1 MVESSRGSF
10 EWFRD
15 HVGLPGVGLNPRKG
29 DFEGRDGLI
38 RECDSLWGV
47 RVGHNG
53 YHFMDKGPK
62 ELQER
67 ILSLWPVVYQRE
79 WPKSKEIGL
88 SFAIGVMAERKGT
101 LVNWALFAAVVQVS
115 GFKAHKRPHSD
126 FVTIMS
132 PTSPVTTNKKGKGLA
147 PVTSPELG
155 ACEGVADAPIAG
167 QKKEIEAPMPSPK
180 PSVVCEDQVCNMKK
194 EALGKKIEL
203 LMRLLR
209 DRDAF
214 VIGLRAEIKL
224 VQSNL
229 SQVGYQ
235 TLQCKERLEVARGQQ
250 SACGPEADADF
261 HIFCALEVKHALDE
275 LVSLVGQGDTLQ
287 RNIDSIQERI
297 DSELSTKKA
306 IQHDY
311 HATLAQ
317 YYAADQLMMSKSSS
331 AGIPNDATK
340 TSEVLNP
347 TATNPGLILHSPNS
361 TKLFLFLLDCSVELP
376 LATCYLFSCEF

>member
-1 MVESSRGSF
+1 M
-10 EWFRD
+10 
-15 HVGLPGVGLNPRKG
+15 GLPAVGLNPRKV
-29 DFEGRDGLI
+29 DFEGRDQLI

-53 YHFMDKGPK
+53 YHFMDNGPR

-67 ILSLWPVVYQRE
+67 ILSLWPLVYQRE
-79 WPKSKEIGL
+79 FPKAKEIGL
-88 SFAIGVMAERKGT
+88 SFAIGVMAERKST

-115 GFKAHKRPHSD
+115 GYKAHKRPHSD
-126 FVTIMS
+126 FVTILS
-132 PTSPVTTNKKGKGLA
+132 PSTSNATTNKKGKGIEC
-147 PVTSPELG
+147 VTSFVVE
-155 ACEGVADAPIAG
+155 ACEAVRDSPIPA
-167 QKKEIEAPMPSPK
+167 QKRVSEPPMKSPK
-180 PSVVCEDQVCNMKK
+180 PSIVPEDNVWNMKK

-203 LMRLLR
+203 LMRLVS

-235 TLQCKERLEVARGQQ
+235 TLQCKECLEVARAQQ
-250 SACGPEADADF
+250 TACGPEADADF

-287 RNIDSIQERI
+287 KNIDSIHERLECEI
-297 DSELSTKKA
+297 VAKKN

-317 YYAADQLMMSKSSS
+317 YYAADQQMISKLSS
-331 AGIPNDATK
+331 AQIPKDAPR
-340 TSEVLNP
+340 TSEVVKPAATIPGFILNLP
-347 TATNPGLILHSPNS
+347 SSHFHLIDVL
-361 TKLFLFLLDCSVELP
+361 
-376 LATCYLFSCEF
+376 SCHL